1 VQAGVASAT
10 AAVFAP
16 ARARRAS
23 RCVISEQKIVVGPA
37 DITGVDSTG
46 ASDAAVHAWP
56 ALLGQ
61 VHRVPGGAGLA
72 GVFIGT
78 NRAIADASQT
88 GFETVGE
95 IAIHANNTAIVLAH
109 FTICRMACASQTNSG
124 FQIKPIVASSA
135 RVIGTSLTARI
146 STGRA

>member
-16 ARARRAS
+16 ARACKAS
-23 RCVISEQKIVVGPA
+23 RCVISEQKIVVGTA

-61 VHRVPGGAGLA
+61 VYRVPSSAGLA
-72 GVFIGT
+72 GVSIGT

-95 IAIHANNTAIVLAH
+95 IAIHANNTPIVLAN
-109 FTICRMACASQTNSG
+109 FTICRMACASQTSSG
-124 FQIKPIVASSA
+124 FQIKPIVASIA